1 MKGLKAKDSIKM
13 SAAERTAKLNELHL
27 ELVKSRVTGKT
38 MKTRTK
44 EIKKAIAR
52 LLTVINASRKS
63 PSVTAH

>member
-1 MKGLKAKDSIKM
+1 MEEIKKMTKEQRSTKLK
-13 SAAERTAKLNELHL
+13 ELRV

-38 MKTRTK
+38 SKIRTK

-52 LLTVINASRKS
+52 LLTVINAGRKS

>member
-1 MKGLKAKDSIKM
+1 MKGLRTEELSKMTREQQKAKLKELRIELIK
-13 SAAERTAKLNELHL
+13 SQ
-27 ELVKSRVTGKT
+27 VTGKSS
-38 MKTRTK
+38 KIRTK